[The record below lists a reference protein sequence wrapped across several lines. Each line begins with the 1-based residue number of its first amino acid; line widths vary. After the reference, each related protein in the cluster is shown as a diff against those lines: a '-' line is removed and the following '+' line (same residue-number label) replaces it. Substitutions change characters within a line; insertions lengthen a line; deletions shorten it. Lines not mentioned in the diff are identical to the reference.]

1 MMNEQEEERMQVK
14 CNYDIGRLHIQG
26 VSGTVKHGR
35 KYGMATKM
43 RTSDDVSFWLREQP
57 ATHKSAASGELM
69 YIPFEL
75 YKYTDGS
82 YQMFIRGS
90 EANHPEGAMLDLQP
104 LDQTVQTMIQFAE
117 EANMVVNIVA
127 DERFVS
133 KEGDEE
139 E

>member
-104 LDQTVQTMIQFAE
+104 LDQPIQQLLEFAT
-117 EANMVVNIVA
+117 EADMVIDAVGP
-127 DERFVS
+127 RYVS
-133 KEGDEE
+133 MNGGEE